1 MAGMSVKNNP
11 TMQNAVIEA
20 VRDTGNIT
28 KAAEITGVGRST
40 IYRIMDSD
48 PQFTD
53 KVTQARLDYIKGMTE
68 DFQQHAPEAVNTLLA
83 VIRDP
88 HAPATAKVNASR
100 LIIDYS
106 MTWGE
111 ALDMDTQIKQL
122 QDSIAQAEK
131 GLA

>member
-1 MAGMSVKNNP
+1 MAGMSVKNNQ

-68 DFQQHAPEAVNTLLA
+68 DFQQHAPEAVDTLLA